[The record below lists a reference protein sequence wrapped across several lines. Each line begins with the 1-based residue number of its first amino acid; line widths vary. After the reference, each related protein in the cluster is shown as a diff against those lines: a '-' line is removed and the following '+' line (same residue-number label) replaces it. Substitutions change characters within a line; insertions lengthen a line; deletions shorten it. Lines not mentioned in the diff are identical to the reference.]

1 MKRALSIAL
10 ALLAPIA
17 AQAAPIP
24 LAEISAYLNSVTTAD
39 TSFQQVNSD
48 GSVSTGHVYIQRPG
62 RMRFEY
68 AKPDNTLVLA
78 SGGQVAIFDAKSNQ
92 PPEQYPLAKTPLN
105 IILGKEID
113 LARSKMV
120 ANVREEGDLTIVTAQ
135 DPKHPDYG
143 MIELGFGKNP
153 VALKQWVVTDGT
165 GAQTMVL
172 LGDMALGGTYDNT
185 LFSINYAISQL
196 K

>member
-1 MKRALSIAL
+1 MKRMFLIPL
-10 ALLAPIA
+10 ALLVPLA

-24 LAEISAYLNSVTTAD
+24 LNALSAYLNSVTTAD
-39 TSFQQVNSD
+39 AAFQQVNSD
-48 GSVSTGHVYIQRPG
+48 GSTSSGHVYIQRPG

-78 SGGQVAIFDAKSNQ
+78 SAGQVAIFDAKSNQ
-92 PPEQYPLAKTPLN
+92 PPDQYPLSKTPLSL
-105 IILGKEID
+105 ILGKDID
-113 LARSKMV
+113 LQHSKMV
-120 ANVREEGDLTIVTAQ
+120 TNVREEGDLTIVTAQ

-143 MIELGFGKNP
+143 QIELGFAANP
-153 VALKQWVVTDGT
+153 VQLKQWVVTDST

-172 LGDMALGGTYDNT
+172 LDKMALGNSYATT
-185 LFSINYAISQL
+185 LFSINYAIDQL